1 MATAKE
7 RLAIFENILARVGVD
22 GDVLGEYSKALSTL
36 NGMQTFQEMQ
46 PPIPNA
52 QNIAPQG
59 QNEPMGGNS
68 SMGMGESTSQLTE
81 GKYDNL

>member
-59 QNEPMGGNS
+59 ENEPMDNTNS
-68 SMGMGESTSQLTE
+68 PEMGESTESLPMV
-81 GKYDNL
+81 